1 MMFPRISHLIGE
13 QMLIHSVSD
22 LYMTVC
28 TCNNH
33 NVFRVY
39 LRHHLYHG
47 RVDDA
52 VTRTSRLVLQ
62 VRPAGSTLSA

>member
-1 MMFPRISHLIGE
+1 MKMMFPRISHLIGE

-39 LRHHLYHG
+39 LRHHLY
-47 RVDDA
+47 RETVFADKMFPK
-52 VTRTSRLVLQ
+52 RMILYCF
-62 VRPAGSTLSA
+62 SA

>member
-1 MMFPRISHLIGE
+1 MKMMFPRISHLIGE

-39 LRHHLYHG
+39 LRHHLYRG
-47 RVDDA
+47 IAFAEKMPPKRMILDCF
-52 VTRTSRLVLQ
+52 
-62 VRPAGSTLSA
+62 SA